1 MDDHLRND
9 LSYLRRLNTLLDEA
23 LTLPIEEREIWL
35 GKLSAEHADLQPTLR
50 SMLAHASLETCEFLS
65 EPVHIE
71 SVAPE
76 SLTTGEAAGQIV
88 GPYQL
93 IRELGKGGMGTVWLA
108 ERADGALKR
117 TVALKLP
124 RFAWVPGLTQRLQ
137 RERDMLAALAHPHIA
152 RLYDAGVSSE
162 GRPYLALEYVEGQA
176 IDDYCREH
184 ALNIPARLR
193 LVLQIAQALAHAHA
207 RLIVHRDIKPS
218 NVLVTSDGQ
227 THLLDFGVA
236 KLLDTSLNTDEA
248 TGKSLTQL
256 VGQALTPDYASPEQI
271 RGEAITVASDVFSL
285 GVLLYEL
292 LTSKRPFVRKYN
304 SSAELQTAVAH
315 DVAPLASHAADKR
328 DAKTLRGDLDTI
340 LAKALK
346 ADPGERYSSVE
357 AFAADI
363 SRYLAGEP
371 VQAQPDSAW
380 YRFKK
385 FVQRNLLAVLAAITV
400 ALSLGAGSGVAIWQA
415 RIARAEAER
424 AEQVKKFIASI
435 FTQAVPRRGVG
446 GVVTASDL
454 LSAAAVRVEKELGND
469 PEVEAELAVII
480 GNSFDSL
487 GEPKLANSM
496 LRKLIP
502 KTQAKLGVSH
512 LSTVRAKLAL
522 VSSMESDNTSEAL
535 AVLNEVVPVAL
546 NNLPSMANE
555 AVLALHMQSFVLA
568 KFTQKEPSIA
578 ALKQAIEV
586 GEKYLGIDH
595 YAVIRVVGLLSN
607 TYGLF
612 EDRPHQ
618 LEYAA
623 EAVRRAQRAFSNQRP
638 HGTLIASE
646 RWYAEALRNNGRPA
660 DAIPILKRVV
670 EDQEKLDSVVTYRVR
685 NAKVQLALALQH
697 SGDLTA
703 ALPLMREVVALEMQ
717 QNATEADDR
726 RAYGDVLVEL
736 LQQVR
741 RVDEGLVEND
751 RVIAVSSRIGND
763 LPHRAISRKLR
774 QARLLGMAADFSRA
788 EALVIEATIQAK
800 AAHSNLHATAQSIQA
815 EAYVFQSKPKLAL
828 RVLDQLAVTQAL
840 DTLSLPL
847 QSDINAIRG
856 IAALDLGD
864 ISMAQPALMRCQE
877 LFLGAQIAASA
888 RVHDC
893 LIGNARLAL
902 QQRKPQDAMSLLTP
916 LVSSWEGVNAG
927 SPWHGEA
934 LYWLSHAQAQ
944 SGKTVSA
951 SRNASLASTMLQ
963 SSGIPALRQLL
974 AKSTEH

>member
-1 MDDHLRND
+1 MDDHLRNN

-35 GKLSAEHADLQPTLR
+35 SKLSAEHADLQPTLR

-76 SLTTGEAAGQIV
+76 SLTTSETAGQIV

-236 KLLDTSLNTDEA
+236 KLLDASLNTDEA

-256 VGQALTPDYASPEQI
+256 VGPALTPDYASPEQI

-292 LTSKRPFVRKYN
+292 LTSKRPFLRKYD
-304 SSAELQTAVAH
+304 SSAELQTAVVH

-380 YRFKK
+380 YRFTK
-385 FVQRNLLAVLAAITV
+385 FIRRNLLAVLAAITV
-400 ALSLGAGSGVAIWQA
+400 ALSLSAGSGVAIWQA
-415 RIARAEAER
+415 RIAKAEAER

-435 FTQAVPRRGVG
+435 FTQAVPRTGVG
-446 GVVTASDL
+446 GVVTAVDL
-454 LSAAAVRVEKELGND
+454 LNAASQRVEKELAAQ
-469 PEVEAELAVII
+469 PEAEAELVNLIAE
-480 GNSFDSL
+480 SFDAL
-487 GEPKLANSM
+487 GESGKAEPM
-496 LRKLIP
+496 LRKILP
-502 KTQAKLGVSH
+502 KAQAALGTEH
-512 LSTVRAKLAL
+512 LSTVRAKILLANANGA
-522 VSSMESDNTSEAL
+522 EK
-535 AVLNEVVPVAL
+535 LNESLSLLNEAIPVVVKHLPATAEEAVVAL
-546 NNLPSMANE
+546 QLK
-555 AVLALHMQSFVLA
+555 SFKLA
-568 KFTQKEPSIA
+568 KLNQAEPSYA
-578 ALKQAIEV
+578 ALKQAIAI
-586 GEKYLGIDH
+586 GEQHLGVDH
-595 YAVIRVVGLLSN
+595 SLTINQIGLLSN
-607 TYGLF
+607 TYGRF
-612 EDRPHQ
+612 SDRPHQ
-618 LEYAA
+618 LEMAT
-623 EAVRRAQRAFSNQRP
+623 EAMKRAQRALTVKRP
-638 HGTLIASE
+638 DITLSSVE
-646 RWYAEALRNNGRPA
+646 RWYAEALRSSGKPA
-660 DAIPILKRVV
+660 DAIPVLRRIIV
-670 EDQEKLDSVVTYRVR
+670 DQEKLDASVVTSRVR
-685 NAKVQLALALQH
+685 NSKIQLAYALRSAGELAE
-697 SGDLTA
+697 
-703 ALPLMREVVALEMQ
+703 ALPLMREVVALEIQ
-717 QNATEADDR
+717 QSPVEADDR
-726 RAYGDVLVEL
+726 RAYADGLAETL
-736 LQQVR
+736 ASAR
-741 RVDEGLVEND
+741 FVDDALKEND
-751 RVIAVSSRIGND
+751 RAAAVSARIGNEIP
-763 LPHRAISRKLR
+763 LSGLNRTLRK
-774 QARLLGMAADFSRA
+774 ARLLALQGEFSQA
-788 EALVIEATIQAK
+788 YNFAQETAEKAGEKYPQVSASALWVEALNWQLQAK
-800 AAHSNLHATAQSIQA
+800 PDQTL
-815 EAYVFQSKPKLAL
+815 E
-828 RVLDQLAVTQAL
+828 VLDRLAKVH
-840 DTLSLPL
+840 SLEKLPMPL
-847 QSDINAIRG
+847 QSDIAATRG
-856 IAALDLGD
+856 LALLNRGELAAAEKLFT
-864 ISMAQPALMRCQE
+864 QCRAL
-877 LFLGAQIAASA
+877 FTSAQITPSV
-888 RVHDC
+888 RVSDC
-893 LIGNARLAL
+893 LIGQARVAL
-902 QQRKPQDAMSLLTP
+902 LQGKAAQAEQALESL
-916 LVSSWEGVNAG
+916 VAAWASVNAH

-934 LYWLSHAQAQ
+934 LYWLSRVQAKL
-944 SGKTVSA
+944 GKTSEA
-951 SRNASLASTMLQ
+951 ARNAALAKTMLK
-963 SSGIPALRQLL
+963 SSALPALKQLV
-974 AKSTEH
+974 SV